1 MQKPNLETE
10 EQLLQTADVT
20 LRKYLL
26 HIQEEIKLET
36 LSHFLNMLLVD
47 TFRIKGFVYLED
59 TWYLVNAVGNMLYI
73 EPCSEKKK
81 RRKCTGY
88 LSGYGLPTKKAI
100 RKAMEWYPEVVLKIE

>member
-81 RRKCTGY
+81 RRKIYWLFYQDMDCQRRKQ
-88 LSGYGLPTKKAI
+88 SGKQWNGI
-100 RKAMEWYPEVVLKIE
+100 RRLF

>member
-36 LSHFLNMLLVD
+36 LSHF
-47 TFRIKGFVYLED
+47 
-59 TWYLVNAVGNMLYI
+59 
-73 EPCSEKKK
+73 
-81 RRKCTGY
+81 
-88 LSGYGLPTKKAI
+88 
-100 RKAMEWYPEVVLKIE
+100 

>member
-81 RRKCTGY
+81 RRKYTGY
-88 LSGYGLPTKKAI
+88 FIRIWTANEESNQESNGMVSGGCFKN
-100 RKAMEWYPEVVLKIE
+100 

>member
-10 EQLLQTADVT
+10 EQLLQTADVI

-73 EPCSEKKK
+73 EPCSEVI
-81 RRKCTGY
+81 